1 MPAVPA
7 VRHNAAEN
15 QFESPTAH
23 GVARLRYVRRGDVI
37 DLTHTSVPQDAE
49 GQGIGSQLAR
59 AAFEH
64 AKAKGL
70 KVVPSCPFVHAWLKR
85 NPDFADVVVS
95 S

>member
-1 MPAVPA
+1 MSAAPAVK
-7 VRHNAAEN
+7 HNAAEN

-23 GVARLRYVRRGDVI
+23 GLARLRYVQRGDVL

-59 AAFEH
+59 TAFEH

-70 KVVPSCPFVHAWLKR
+70 RVMPSCPFVHAWLRKH
-85 NPDFADVVVS
+85 PEFEDVVVS